1 MSQLSVMIVRTD
13 DLANPASLTEVW
25 SRPLPAITLEGLE
38 PACYLD
44 GLEST
49 VAEVGWEMMRSLLV
63 EQWRLTDQALVRRY
77 CEEHGGTEVITG
89 DGYDPLKVACRFG
102 VVHLPR
108 QVCYRQGEAQH
119 TLPGNAGLPPHAGQV
134 TTRGLQ
140 EWVCVLPQD
149 MSFGTAQ
156 RLLGWVTHDRDT
168 LSETQVRR
176 WVCHHGQ
183 LIRQAEQAETEALL
197 NDPDLT
203 QWQAQLAPVTPPRC
217 PAAWTAELNQAV
229 ETALAQPDPQPLPGI
244 TAGDWE
250 RVLQARQANTLAT
263 AEQLRR
269 LGPEVRP
276 GEIIASADDV
286 QVRRSE
292 KRRWLELRTAYVR
305 TADGYRYLS
314 GTAERVLQQL
324 YLLLVL
330 GGGGLT
336 AKVTLLGDGAR
347 WLATFF
353 KERLAAWPGSELILD
368 WYHCRKKCYDLTSG
382 ICRGRVAKAKL
393 LGSLLVHLW
402 RGQVDEALALLEAY
416 RPQAKDTEK
425 LDELIAYLA
434 NRRAYLPNYKERR
447 AQRKYIGSAH
457 TEKGNDLIVA
467 RRQKHQGMHWS
478 EDTSDALAALRTLLL
493 NGGWDLYWQKHQVL
507 PLAVPIGP

>member
-13 DLANPASLTEVW
+13 DLANPNTRTEVW

-38 PACYLD
+38 PTGYLD
-44 GLEST
+44 RLEST
-49 VAEVGWEMMRSLLV
+49 VAEVGWEAMRTLLV
-63 EQWRLTDQALVRRY
+63 EQWRLTDQALVTRY
-77 CEEHGGTEVITG
+77 RQENGATEVITG
-89 DGYDPLKVACRFG
+89 DGHDPLKVACRFG

-108 QVCYRQGEAQH
+108 QVCYRKGEAH
-119 TLPGNAGLPPHAGQV
+119 HILPGNTGLPPHEGQV

-140 EWVCVLPQD
+140 EWVCMLPQD

-156 RLLGWVTHDRDT
+156 RLLSWATHAPDT

-197 NDPDLT
+197 SDPDLT
-203 QWQAQLAPVTPPRC
+203 KWQAQLAPVTAPRR

-229 ETALAQPDPQPLPGI
+229 ETALAQPDPQPPEGV

-250 RVLQARQANTLAT
+250 RVLQARQADTLAT

-286 QVRRSE
+286 QVRRPE

-314 GTAERVLQQL
+314 GTADRVLQQL

-368 WYHCRKKCYDLTSG
+368 WYHCRKKCYDLTSC
-382 ICRGRVAKAKL
+382 ICRGRLAKAKL
-393 LGSLLVHLW
+393 LGSLLIHLW
-402 RGQVDEALALLEAY
+402 RGQVDEALVLLEAY
-416 RPQAKDTEK
+416 RPQAKDAGK

-447 AQRKYIGSAH
+447 ARRRYIGSAH

-467 RRQKHQGMHWS
+467 RRQKHQGMHWG
-478 EDTSDALAALRTLLL
+478 EETSDALAALRTLLL